1 MTLILLVLEMPNAR
15 AIGCVAVVWSDVKPT
30 GTACCC
36 NTSPQQDGC
45 GQSPRRASWGG
56 KCGGRLKSNSKRAAL
71 CVKAVRR
78 GPNPWSNN
86 LDTPAIVKSG
96 ARAAASLL
104 LPRCVNIRA
113 AAAAA
118 RPPPPPLLLL
128 LLLLLL
134 LRPPCRS
141 RCGARRGRRPLGRS
155 HRRDGERCRDG
166 GARILQIMRQV
177 LPAACKH
184 KVPGGRGP
192 LRELVRA
199 TAPRCCMR
207 GAALRRS
214 EAAPPCCAAASPS
227 LPRLPP
233 PAAPAPT
240 Q

>member
-1 MTLILLVLEMPNAR
+1 MCCSGVERCQANWYSLLLQHL
-15 AIGCVAVVWSDVKPT
+15 SPT
-30 GTACCC
+30 GRLWPIAAARVM
-36 NTSPQQDGC
+36 GWEM
-45 GQSPRRASWGG
+45 RRALEIQQQASGPV
-56 KCGGRLKSNSKRAAL
+56 
-71 CVKAVRR
+71 VKAVRR

-177 LPAACKH
+177 LPAARKH